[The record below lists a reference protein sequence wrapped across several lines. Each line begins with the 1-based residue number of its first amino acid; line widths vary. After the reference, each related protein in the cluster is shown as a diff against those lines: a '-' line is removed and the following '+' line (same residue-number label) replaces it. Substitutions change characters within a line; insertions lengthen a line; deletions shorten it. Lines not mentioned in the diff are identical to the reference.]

1 MSKIASHHPDIIV
14 VGLGAMG
21 SASLYHLAARGVKVL
36 GLDRFNP
43 PHNRGSSHGE
53 TRITRLVTGEG
64 DVFVPIVQ
72 RSHQLWRELEAAT
85 GETLFTQT
93 GVLYLGNKDGALID
107 RVTGV
112 AQRMQLEHQRFSHT
126 ELEQRFPQF
135 RLQQET
141 AGLFDPAGGALFP
154 ERAIAVQLRLAQ
166 QQGAEIHTNETVL
179 AVTPHAT
186 GVRVTTDRSE
196 YHAGQ
201 VVLTAGPWLPQLV
214 GGVFPQL
221 LRVYRQVLYWFATE
235 HPAAFMPSRFP
246 VFIWGHG
253 ADKGFYGFPSFTPD
267 RTVKVA
273 TSQLVTETAPE
284 AVDRLVM
291 ADEIMAMYQTH
302 IAGLLPG
309 LAPQVL
315 RTATCLYT
323 VTPDGNFVFDQQ
335 PEAPHVLWVSAC
347 SGHGFKHSAAIGEA
361 VAQRLVTGQTTLDL
375 SSFTLS
381 RFREYLN
388 SAVQV
393 AG

>member
-1 MSKIASHHPDIIV
+1 MAKTSSHHPDVIV
-14 VGLGAMG
+14 VGLGAIG
-21 SASLYHLAARGVKVL
+21 SASLYHLAARGVNVL

-93 GVLYLGNKDGALID
+93 GVLYLGNKDSALID

-112 AQRMQLEHQRFSHT
+112 AQRMHLEHQRLSQP
-126 ELEQRFPQF
+126 EIEQRFPQF
-135 RLQQET
+135 SLQQET

-154 ERAIAVQLRLAQ
+154 ERCIAVQLQLAQ
-166 QQGAEIHTNETVL
+166 HQGAEIHTGERVL
-179 AVTPHAT
+179 AVTPNAT
-186 GVRVTTDRSE
+186 GVRVTTDRND

-214 GGVFPQL
+214 GGAFPQL

-235 HPAAFMPSRFP
+235 HPADFTPNRFP
-246 VFIWGHG
+246 VFIWGHS
-253 ADKGFYGFPSFTPD
+253 ADQGFYGFPSFTGD

-273 TSQLVTETAPE
+273 TSQLLTETAPD
-284 AVDRLVM
+284 AVARLVT
-291 ADEIMAMYQTH
+291 ANEIATMYQTH
-302 IAGLLPG
+302 IAGLIPG

-323 VTPDGNFVFDQQ
+323 VTPDGSFVFDQH
-335 PEAPHVLWVSAC
+335 PASPHVLLVSAC

-361 VAQRLVTGQTTLDL
+361 VAQRLVAGQTTLDL
-375 SSFTLS
+375 SSFILS
-381 RFREYLN
+381 RFREQLD
-388 SAVQV
+388 SAVQ
-393 AG
+393 AA

>member
-1 MSKIASHHPDIIV
+1 MSKTSSNHPDVIV

-21 SASLYHLAARGVKVL
+21 SASLYHLAARGVNVL

-64 DVFVPIVQ
+64 DVFVPIVR
-72 RSHQLWRELEAAT
+72 RSHELWRELEAAT
-85 GETLFTQT
+85 GEDLFSQT
-93 GVLYLGNKDGALID
+93 GVLYLGSKDGALIE

-112 AQRMQLEHQRFSHT
+112 AQRTHIEHQRLSHT

-135 RLQQET
+135 RLQHET
-141 AGLFDPAGGALFP
+141 AGLFDPAGGTLFP
-154 ERAIAVQLRLAQ
+154 ERCIAVQLQLAR
-166 QQGAEIHTNETVL
+166 QQGAEIHTDETVL
-179 AVTPHAT
+179 TVAPNAT
-186 GVRVTTDRSE
+186 GVRVTTKRGE

-214 GGVFPQL
+214 GGAFPQL

-235 HPAAFMPSRFP
+235 HPADFTPNRFP

-273 TSQLVTETAPE
+273 TSQLVTETAPD

-323 VTPDGNFVFDQQ
+323 VTPDGHFVFDQQ
-335 PEAPHVLWVSAC
+335 LDAPQVLLVSAC

-361 VAQRLVTGQTTLDL
+361 VAQHLVTEQTALDL

-381 RFREYLN
+381 RFHEYLN
-388 SAVQV
+388 SAVQ
-393 AG
+393 AA